1 MGALLYEGRAM
12 TKSAYIKWQEA
23 RLRERDVRAK
33 VSLERAKHG
42 DWLCLADYIYGGA
55 KPNIEIEIEIDN
67 FIVDVLTQ
75 KIKRP
80 QNRVAQPLNDFNSV
94 VYNSAVTQAMK
105 TEKNKDAAITSVAE
119 KYGVSR
125 RTIQRAIEPERVKMA
140 MRTMYQEQHDR
151 PPAGT
156 PRYLISGAALAAHIL
171 P

>member
-1 MGALLYEGRAM
+1 MGALLCEGRAM
-12 TKSAYIKWQEA
+12 TKSAYIKWQEG
-23 RLRERDVRAK
+23 RMREKDVLAQL
-33 VSLERAKHG
+33 SLERARHG
-42 DWLCLADYIYGGA
+42 DWLCLADYIYGGVR
-55 KPNIEIEIEIDN
+55 PSIETSIEIDN
-67 FIVDVLTQ
+67 FIRDVLTQ

-94 VYNSAVTQAMK
+94 VYDGAVTQAMK
-105 TEKNKDAAITSVAE
+105 TEKNKDAAITKVAK

-140 MRTMYQEQHDR
+140 MRTMASQHDR

-156 PRYLISGAALAAHIL
+156 PRYLISVAALAAHIL